1 MRYLLVL
8 FIAMPIIEIG
18 VLIQVGGLLGLW
30 PTLIIVILTAILGT
44 WMLRQQ
50 SAATLMQAQQRLS
63 AGQLPAQQIFE
74 GLLLLVGGVLLLTPG
89 FVTDAIGFACLVPWS
104 RRWLAG
110 RIAERTKP
118 GSIFMGSTGFQ
129 SGTGAG
135 FGASFGIGSRSDTR
149 AANPA
154 SGSPHSGTTAPKR
167 NQPGDVIEGDFK
179 ELD

>member
-89 FVTDAIGFACLVPWS
+89 FVTDAIGFACLLPWS

-118 GSIFMGSTGFQ
+118 GSIFMNSTGSQ

-135 FGASFGIGSRSDTR
+135 FGAGFGLNSGSGTRSAD
-149 AANPA
+149 PGP
-154 SGSPHSGTTAPKR
+154 GSPHSDPTAPKR
-167 NQPGDVIEGDFK
+167 NRPGDVIEGDFK